1 MENIEVL
8 LKKILADKRIVV
20 VGIGNKLRNDD
31 GFGPILI
38 TRLKGKRAIDLID
51 AGTAPES
58 FLGPII
64 NSKPDVVIILDV
76 ADLGS
81 EAGSIDILN
90 KNDILKI
97 GFSTHD
103 ASPSMFIEFLENAIN
118 ADIYMVAVQPKSL
131 EFGEVLSKEVEE
143 AINKLERIFYNV

>member
-1 MENIEVL
+1 MEAT
-8 LKKILADKRIVV
+8 LKKILANKRIVI
-20 VGIGNKLRNDD
+20 VGIGNKLRSDD

-38 TRLKGKRAIDLID
+38 ARLKGGKDIHLID

-64 NSKPDVVIILDV
+64 NSKPEVVIILDV
-76 ADLGS
+76 ADSGS
-81 EAGSIDILN
+81 EPGRIDILN
-90 KNDILKI
+90 KDDILKI

-103 ASPSMFIEFLENAIN
+103 ASPSMFIEFLENSLN